1 LRIVVDVSPLSH
13 PRTGIGNYIRGMLR
27 GLVEAGADDVVAFA
41 PASKRGAARIVS
53 SLDGLPVGREIRTL
67 PTAYAWR
74 EAWSALR
81 RPTLERI
88 VGRFDVFHLSD
99 WLHVPQRAGVRA
111 ITIYDLAPLRHPEW
125 THPRTRRLHG
135 RTYREARR
143 ADVVFAISE
152 YTAKDVRERLGVQ
165 ARVAYPGI
173 DERFTPEGAVDERGY
188 VLAIGTREP
197 RKNLDVLDS
206 VGVRVV
212 DYVGDEELPRLY
224 RGADVFVFPSR
235 LEGFGM
241 PVVEAMA
248 CGTPVVCSNHPS
260 LDEAAGD
267 AAVRVDP
274 ESSSDIERGIEEARE
289 RRGELVPKGLAHA
302 QTFTWRK
309 TGHAILEGY
318 RAAA

>member
-152 YTAKDVRERLGVQ
+152 HTAKDVRERLGVQ

-248 CGTPVVCSNHPS
+248 CGTPVVCSKHPS

-274 ESSSDIERGIEEARE
+274 ERSSDIERGIEEARE